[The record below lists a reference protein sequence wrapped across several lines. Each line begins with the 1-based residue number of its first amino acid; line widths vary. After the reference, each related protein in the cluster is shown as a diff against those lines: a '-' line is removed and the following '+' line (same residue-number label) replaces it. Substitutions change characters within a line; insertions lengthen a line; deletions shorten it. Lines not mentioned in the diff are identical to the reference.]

1 MATQGDS
8 TASPPWTLILW
19 EATARDVFYTDP
31 ANHAAG
37 VLTADDLLAAL
48 GTAAAP
54 VPAVVIAQGVSEGTP
69 TGEGESAWALNLS
82 RGSLGSDPGAVTYQG
97 ALLEAAEAQAA
108 LGLPSLATVNGV
120 QNLGPGYLVLVG
132 LENVD
137 LGAGSVRFTSG

>member
-19 EATARDVFYTDP
+19 EATARDVFYSDP

-48 GTAAAP
+48 GPAAAP
-54 VPAVVIAQGVSEGTP
+54 VPAVVIAQGMSEGTP

-82 RGSLGSDPGAVTYQG
+82 LGSLGSDPGAVTYQG
-97 ALLEAAEAQAA
+97 ALLEAAEAKAA
-108 LGLPSLATVNGV
+108 LGLPSVATVNGV

-137 LGAGSVRFTSG
+137 LGAGSVRFTNG